1 MCHVGSSEAVEETA
15 AEGSGMLSA
24 VERQN
29 QIQHRANATVHV
41 CWHRNTSVSA
51 RDMRIALQV
60 YCLITNV
67 SSGTV
72 GMELVCTI
80 LPHLFDYC

>member
-1 MCHVGSSEAVEETA
+1 MSYLKRDITVCRVGSSEAVDETA
-15 AEGSGMLSA
+15 AEGIGMLSA

-60 YCLITNV
+60 Y
-67 SSGTV
+67 
-72 GMELVCTI
+72 
-80 LPHLFDYC
+80 